1 MQTNDCLRRLRYI
14 LDLNDN
20 RMIRVFAEGGLTVS
34 REAVS
39 RWLKKDDDEDFLLL
53 EDVEFSKFLNGLIV
67 LLRGPSDRQTPPPE
81 EKLSNNAIFRKLKIA
96 FNLDAEAILETLAL
110 ADFRISK
117 HELSAFFR
125 KVGHRQYRKCKD
137 QILRNFLKGLQIKHY
152 ETRQQ
157 AART

>member
-20 RMIRVFAEGGLTVS
+20 RMIQVFAKGGITVS
-34 REAVS
+34 REDVS
-39 RWLKKDDDEDFLLL
+39 GWLKKDDDDDFLPI
-53 EDVEFSKFLNGLIV
+53 EDIDFSRFLNGLI
-67 LLRGPSDRQTPPPE
+67 LHQRGPSDRPTPPPE
-81 EKLSNNAIFRKLKIA
+81 EKLNNNAIFRKLKIA
-96 FNLDAEAILETLAL
+96 FNLTAEEILATLAL

-137 QILRNFLKGLQIKHY
+137 QILRNFLKGLQLKHY
-152 ETRQQ
+152 KNRQQ
-157 AART
+157 NPNQ

>member
-20 RMIRVFAEGGLTVS
+20 RMIRVCAEGGLTVS
-34 REAVS
+34 R
-39 RWLKKDDDEDFLLL
+39 

-67 LLRGPSDRQTPPPE
+67 LQRGPSDRQTPPPE
-81 EKLSNNAIFRKLKIA
+81 EKLSNNAIFRKIKIA

-110 ADFRISK
+110 ADFKISK

-152 ETRQQ
+152 ESRQQ

>member
-20 RMIRVFAEGGLTVS
+20 RMIRVCAEGGLTVS
-34 REAVS
+34 REVVS

-67 LLRGPSDRQTPPPE
+67 LQRGPSDRQTPPPE

>member
-1 MQTNDCLRRLRYI
+1 MQTNDCLRRLRFI

-20 RMIRVFAEGGLTVS
+20 RMIRVFAEGGLPVS
-34 REAVS
+34 RETVS
-39 RWLKKDDDEDFLLL
+39 CWLKKDEDVDFLPLA
-53 EDVEFSKFLNGLIV
+53 DIDFSRFLNGLI
-67 LLRGPSDRQTPPPE
+67 LLQRGPSDRPVPPPE
-81 EKLSNNAIFRKLKIA
+81 KRLNNNAVFRKLKIA

-152 ETRQQ
+152 RTRKQNPK
-157 AART
+157 T

>member
-20 RMIRVFAEGGLTVS
+20 RMIRVCAEGGLTVS
-34 REAVS
+34 REVVS
-39 RWLKKDDDEDFLLL
+39 RWLKRDDDEDFLLL

-67 LLRGPSDRQTPPPE
+67 LRRGPSDRQTPPPE

-110 ADFRISK
+110 ADFKISK

-152 ETRQQ
+152 ESRQQ